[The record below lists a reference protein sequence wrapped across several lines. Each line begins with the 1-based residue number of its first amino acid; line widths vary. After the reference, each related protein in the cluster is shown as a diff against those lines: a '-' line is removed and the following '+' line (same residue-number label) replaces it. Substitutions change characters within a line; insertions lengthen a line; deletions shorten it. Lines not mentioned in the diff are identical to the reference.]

1 MAVSLWTTRTKSVND
16 QSGEEDL
23 QCGRRT
29 SLVRL
34 SAGYLFVYASYSCKR
49 DTHSGFGAAS
59 FIFDSSIGEKG
70 GKPGGDRFQPAGSLV
85 FRGVLHNAS
94 LIAISTIRSER
105 PFFIMTVQKVRFW
118 CTFIGGKST
127 ER

>member
-1 MAVSLWTTRTKSVND
+1 MAASLWTTRTKSVND
-16 QSGEEDL
+16 QSGREDL
-23 QCGRRT
+23 QCDRRT

-34 SAGYLFVYASYSCKR
+34 SVGYLFVDTSRYWER

-59 FIFDSSIGEKG
+59 FISDSSIGEKG
-70 GKPGGDRFQPAGSLV
+70 GKPGGAWFQRAGSLV

-105 PFFIMTVQKVRFW
+105 PFSIITVQKVSFF
-118 CTFIGGKST
+118 CTLIGGKST
-127 ER
+127 KR